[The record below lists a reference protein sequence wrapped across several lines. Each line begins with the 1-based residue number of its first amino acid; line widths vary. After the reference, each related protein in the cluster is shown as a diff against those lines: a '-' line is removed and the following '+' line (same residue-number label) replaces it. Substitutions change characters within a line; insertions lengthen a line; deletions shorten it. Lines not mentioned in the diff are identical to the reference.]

1 MGVLVS
7 PGVKLRGAARESD
20 GLVQMKCNQLEL
32 KVAVGAAL
40 GDGGM
45 AA

>member
-1 MGVLVS
+1 MRVVVN

-20 GLVQMKCNQLEL
+20 GLVQMECNQLEL
-32 KVAVGAAL
+32 KAAV
-40 GDGGM
+40 GGM